1 MSRRTYLYYA
11 VFLLVSVFTSG
22 TLPAQTVCDQGNKPL
37 DPAQPAGVT
46 PAEIIQRFAA
56 KEAIFKAARD
66 RYGYNTNVLVQ
77 TLDIH
82 GRIDG
87 EYQQVSEIIL
97 DDAGKRV
104 EKTTFAPQSTLR
116 RLSLTEDDLDDIRQ
130 RLPFALTPEEL
141 PHFSVSYAGR
151 QHVDQLSTYVFD
163 VAPKDAKKDT
173 KLFNGRIWVD
183 VMDLMVVKTCGK
195 PRQNENAKST
205 KKNMLVNLTP
215 LFVTYREEFGGRYW
229 FPTYLHADEF
239 LSFPRELVHIREVVK
254 FTDYKP
260 LNLK

>member
-1 MSRRTYLYYA
+1 MPPRR
-11 VFLLVSVFTSG
+11 
-22 TLPAQTVCDQGNKPL
+22 
-37 DPAQPAGVT
+37 
-46 PAEIIQRFAA
+46 RFS
-56 KEAIFKAARD
+56 EEARD
-66 RYGYNTNVLVQ
+66 RYGYTTNVLVQ
-77 TLDIH
+77 TLDIQ

-87 EYQQVSEIIL
+87 EYQQISEITL
-97 DDAGKRV
+97 DDVGKRV

-141 PHFSVSYAGR
+141 PHFSISYAGR

-163 VAPKDAKKDT
+163 VAPKNAKKDT

-183 VMDLMVVKTCGK
+183 DTDLMVVKTCGK
-195 PRQNENAKST
+195 PREDENAKST
-205 KKNMLVNLTP
+205 KKNVRPNLSP
-215 LFVTYREEFGGRYW
+215 VFVTYREEFGGQYW

-254 FTDYKP
+254 FTNYKP
-260 LNLK
+260 LTRSRPRPTRKRDNK